1 MRSAGT
7 AVLWLIATVLFAAA
21 LPAMWAQ
28 QHLVDRAGYAA
39 LARQAAAAP
48 ELQSAMATELTAQV
62 GRLGTGSALDSTLV
76 DSTLVAGIA
85 RTYTASPA
93 FPGQFAQA
101 NAFAHQW
108 LFSGAAGS
116 SVDSQ
121 GRWVI
126 DLAPMLSDTAFAQT
140 LRDFNIA
147 VPSSLPIPLTDNAPS
162 GLRPGALQMVGRWA
176 PWISWGLAAL
186 TAAAAA
192 LTLLSARSRGKTL
205 AALGASALLVG
216 GMGWAAMEY
225 AQRYL
230 RQGLDNTSGNLR
242 TVADVMVETAQ
253 NSMHQWLNISLI
265 AGGGLVLIGVIVSL
279 LVSLVR

>member
-1 MRSAGT
+1 MRSMGT

-62 GRLGTGSALDSTLV
+62 GRLATGSTV
-76 DSTLVAGIA
+76 DSTLVGGIA
-85 RTYTASPA
+85 RSYTAGPA

-108 LFSGAAGS
+108 LFSGAVGS
-116 SVDSQ
+116 AVDSQ

-126 DLAPMLSDTAFAQT
+126 DFAPMLSDTAFAQT
-140 LRDFNIA
+140 LRDVTIA
-147 VPSSLPIPLTDNAPS
+147 VPSSLPIPLTDNAPKA
-162 GLRPGALQMVGRWA
+162 LRPGALQMVGRWA
-176 PWISWGLAAL
+176 PWVSWGLAVL
-186 TAAAAA
+186 TAAAAT
-192 LTLLSARSRGKTL
+192 LTLLSARSRGK
-205 AALGASALLVG
+205 AFASLGVSALLVG
-216 GMGWAAMEY
+216 AMGWAAMEY

-230 RQGLDNTSGNLR
+230 RQALDNTSGNLR

-253 NSMHQWLNISLI
+253 SSMHQWLNISLI